1 MTMDKGNNKK
11 WIAGAIAIVIVGLV
25 IGFAIGRG
33 GRGGSEQTSA
43 NGVQASG
50 EVQGSGSETGGVKAQ
65 MPGVNGSNHVDAG
78 NGADQNSNNQGNGGS
93 AQNGTTD
100 NSKKLSLYVSRNS
113 TLNTGNLIAAGNGYE
128 GIEGTGKYNYGEALQ
143 KSLLFYELQRSGD
156 LPEQVRCNWRGD
168 SCLSD
173 GGDVG
178 LDLTGGW
185 FDAGDHVKFNLP
197 MSYSAAMLGWSLYED
212 KKAYEE
218 SGQLQY
224 ALSNI
229 RWANEYFI
237 KCHPEDSVYYYQV
250 GNGGNDHVFWGAAEV
265 VELKMDRPSYKVT
278 KDKPGSAVTAETA
291 ASLAVA
297 SIVFEKEDAA
307 FSKECLKHAKSLF
320 KFANETRSDA
330 GYTQANGFY
339 DSHSGFYD
347 ELAWA
352 GAWLYLATG
361 EDSYLSTAKECYKQ
375 AKDDIKWA
383 HCWDDVHIGAAL
395 LLARITGEDTYT
407 KVMQEHLDYWAG
419 ISAQHIQYSP
429 KGLAWLDN
437 WGSLRYASTTAY
449 IAFVY
454 SRWDGCPADR
464 KDKYFDFAESQA
476 NYILGDT
483 GFSYLVGFGDD
494 YPQHPHHRTA
504 HGPYMD
510 NMNEPE
516 EHIHVL
522 YGALVGGPDAADNY
536 QDVITNYNCN
546 EVACDYNA
554 GFTGLMAGLYS
565 VYHGK
570 TLKDFGAVE
579 TPGPE
584 MYVEGGINV
593 PGDDFIEIRAYVY
606 NTSAWPARA
615 GRNLEF
621 RYYVDLT
628 EVYDAGGTAENI
640 SVNGNYMQNGSV
652 GGLKTWDEDKHIYYL
667 SVEFP
672 DGAIYP
678 GGQSQYK
685 SELQVRL
692 RNTGGVWDN
701 NNDPSFENMEHG
713 GLSPETGMALYEDGV
728 LVYGKE
734 PAKGKNAGQTVVFTE
749 AVNNGQNG
757 QNGGQNNGPKV
768 GTKSASNDAID
779 LSVNYD
785 NMTATTGSL
794 AGSMLIKNNSGNAIT
809 LSNLGIEFYFTKD
822 EDKELT
828 FDCYYA
834 AVSGQSALSGVK
846 GSYSTASGMDAD
858 TCCNITISDK
868 GELPAGET
876 LMVNFSIHRTDW
888 SNLNTANDYSV
899 ADAAHIV
906 VTDSGKVIFG
916 TRP

>member
-1 MTMDKGNNKK
+1 MGKGINKTM
-11 WIAGAIAIVIVGLV
+11 IAVGIAIACAGIL
-25 IGFAIGRG
+25 IGFLIGRG
-33 GRGGSEQTSA
+33 GTADLQ
-43 NGVQASG
+43 QASG
-50 EVQGSGSETGGVKAQ
+50 DQLAAGEALDTGSGNGGVKAKV
-65 MPGVNGSNHVDAG
+65 PGGNDTGNDTGNDISVANGQNS
-78 NGADQNSNNQGNGGS
+78 DQNNGQGSAQSNGQNDSQNGGS
-93 AQNGTTD
+93 SQNNGQGND
-100 NSKKLSLYVSRNS
+100 ARNKITRYTARKS
-113 TLNTGNLIAAGNGYE
+113 ILNTGNLTAAGSGYE

-143 KSLLFYELQRSGD
+143 KSLLFYELQRSGE
-156 LPEQVRCNWRGD
+156 LPEEVRCNWRGD

-173 GGDVG
+173 GSDVG

-212 KKAYEE
+212 RKAYEE
-218 SGQLQY
+218 SGQLAY
-224 ALSNI
+224 ALANI

-237 KCHPEDSVYYYQV
+237 KCHPEDYVYYYQV

-278 KDKPGSAVTAETA
+278 KDQPGSAVTAETA

-297 SIVFEKEDAA
+297 SMVFEKEDKA
-307 FSKECLKHAKSLF
+307 FAQECLKHAKSLF

-339 DSHSGFYD
+339 NSHSGFYD

-352 GAWLYLATG
+352 GTWLYLATG
-361 EDSYLSTAKECYKQ
+361 EESYLNTAKECYKQ
-375 AKDDIKWA
+375 AKDETTWA

-395 LLARITGEDTYT
+395 LLSRITGEDTYT

-419 ISAQHIQYSP
+419 VSERHIQYSP

-449 IAFVY
+449 IALVY

-464 KDKYFDFAESQA
+464 KDKYFDFAKSQA

-483 GFSYLVGFGDD
+483 GFSYLIGFGEK
-494 YPQHPHHRTA
+494 YPEHPHHRTA
-504 HGPYMD
+504 HGPYAD

-516 EHIHVL
+516 EHRHVL
-522 YGALVGGPDAADNY
+522 YGALVGGPDASDNY
-536 QDVITNYNCN
+536 QDVISNYNCN

-565 VYHGK
+565 VYHGR

-579 TPGPE
+579 TPGAE

-606 NTSAWPARA
+606 NISAWPARA

-621 RYYVDLT
+621 RYYVDLS

-640 SVNGNYMQNGSV
+640 SVSGNYMQGGNI
-652 GGLKTWDEDKHIYYL
+652 GGLKIWDEEKHIYYL

-678 GGQSQYK
+678 GGQSQYRN
-685 SELQVRL
+685 ELQVRM

-701 NNDPSFENMEHG
+701 SNDPSFENMKQGE
-713 GLSPETGMALYEDGV
+713 LSAETGMALYEDGE

-734 PAKGKNAGQTVVFTE
+734 PAKGSRAGGTVGFGE
-749 AVNNGQNG
+749 ATAQN
-757 QNGGQNNGPKV
+757 
-768 GTKSASNDAID
+768 
-779 LSVNYD
+779 
-785 NMTATTGSL
+785 
-794 AGSMLIKNNSGNAIT
+794 
-809 LSNLGIEFYFTKD
+809 
-822 EDKELT
+822 
-828 FDCYYA
+828 
-834 AVSGQSALSGVK
+834 
-846 GSYSTASGMDAD
+846 
-858 TCCNITISDK
+858 
-868 GELPAGET
+868 
-876 LMVNFSIHRTDW
+876 R
-888 SNLNTANDYSV
+888 
-899 ADAAHIV
+899 
-906 VTDSGKVIFG
+906 
-916 TRP
+916 

>member
-1 MTMDKGNNKK
+1 MDKGITKK
-11 WIAGAIAIVIVGLV
+11 MVAVGIAIACAGIL
-25 IGFAIGRG
+25 IGFLIGRG
-33 GRGGSEQTSA
+33 GKADIQ
-43 NGVQASG
+43 QASG
-50 EVQGSGSETGGVKAQ
+50 DQVAATGEMQDTDSGNGGVKAKV
-65 MPGVNGSNHVDAG
+65 PGGNDAG
-78 NGADQNSNNQGNGGS
+78 NDMSVANGQNSDQNNGQGSAQSNGQNDSQNGGS
-93 AQNGTTD
+93 GQNNGQGND
-100 NSKKLSLYVSRNS
+100 ARNKITRYTARKS
-113 TLNTGNLIAAGNGYE
+113 ILNTGNLTAAGSGYE

-143 KSLLFYELQRSGD
+143 KSLLFYELQRSGE
-156 LPEQVRCNWRGD
+156 LPEEVRCNWRGD

-173 GGDVG
+173 GSDVG

-212 KKAYEE
+212 RKAYEE
-218 SGQLQY
+218 SGQLAY
-224 ALSNI
+224 ALANI

-237 KCHPEDSVYYYQV
+237 KCHPEDYVYYYQV

-278 KDKPGSAVTAETA
+278 KDQPGSAVTAETA

-297 SIVFEKEDAA
+297 SMVFEKEDKA
-307 FSKECLKHAKSLF
+307 FAQECLKHAKSLF

-339 DSHSGFYD
+339 NSHSGFYD

-352 GAWLYLATG
+352 GTWLYLATG
-361 EDSYLSTAKECYKQ
+361 EESYLNTAKECYRQ
-375 AKDDIKWA
+375 AKDETTWA

-395 LLARITGEDTYT
+395 LLSRITGEDTYT

-419 ISAQHIQYSP
+419 ISERHIQYSP

-449 IAFVY
+449 IALVY

-483 GFSYLVGFGDD
+483 GFSYLIGFGEK
-494 YPQHPHHRTA
+494 YPEHPHHRTA
-504 HGPYMD
+504 HGPYAD

-516 EHIHVL
+516 EHRHVL
-522 YGALVGGPDAADNY
+522 YGALVGGPDASDNY
-536 QDVITNYNCN
+536 QDVISNYNCN

-579 TPGPE
+579 TPGAE

-606 NTSAWPARA
+606 NISAWPARA

-621 RYYVDLT
+621 RYYVDLS

-640 SVNGNYMQNGSV
+640 SVSGNYMQGGNI
-652 GGLKTWDEDKHIYYL
+652 GGLKIWDEENHIYYL

-678 GGQSQYK
+678 GGPSQYRN
-685 SELQVRL
+685 ELQVRM

-701 NNDPSFENMEHG
+701 SNDPSFENMKQGE
-713 GLSPETGMALYEDGV
+713 LSAETGMALYEDGE

-734 PAKGKNAGQTVVFTE
+734 PAKGNGAGGTVGFSE
-749 AVNNGQNG
+749 ATAQN
-757 QNGGQNNGPKV
+757 
-768 GTKSASNDAID
+768 
-779 LSVNYD
+779 
-785 NMTATTGSL
+785 
-794 AGSMLIKNNSGNAIT
+794 
-809 LSNLGIEFYFTKD
+809 
-822 EDKELT
+822 
-828 FDCYYA
+828 
-834 AVSGQSALSGVK
+834 
-846 GSYSTASGMDAD
+846 
-858 TCCNITISDK
+858 
-868 GELPAGET
+868 
-876 LMVNFSIHRTDW
+876 R
-888 SNLNTANDYSV
+888 
-899 ADAAHIV
+899 
-906 VTDSGKVIFG
+906 
-916 TRP
+916 

>member
-1 MTMDKGNNKK
+1 MDKGNNKK
-11 WIAGAIAIVIVGLV
+11 WIAGAIAIVIVGIV
-25 IGFAIGRG
+25 IGFVIGRSGRG
-33 GRGGSEQTSA
+33 GLEQTSG
-43 NGVQASG
+43 NGEQASG
-50 EVQGSGSETGGVKAQ
+50 EVQGSGSDAGGVKAQ
-65 MPGVNGSNHVDAG
+65 TPGGTGQNGDNQSAAG
-78 NGADQNSNNQGNGGS
+78 NGGADNQGS
-93 AQNGTTD
+93 AQNGATD

-113 TLNTGNLIAAGNGYE
+113 TLNTGNLTAAGNGYE

-173 GGDVG
+173 GSDAG

-237 KCHPEDSVYYYQV
+237 KCHPEDYVYYYQV

-361 EDSYLSTAKECYKQ
+361 EDSYLNTAKECYKQ

-494 YPQHPHHRTA
+494 CPKHPHHRTA

-516 EHIHVL
+516 EHRHVL

-628 EVYDAGGTAENI
+628 EVYDAGGSAENI
-640 SVNGNYMQNGSV
+640 AVSGNYMQNGSV
-652 GGLKTWDEDKHIYYL
+652 GGLKIWDEDKHIYYL

-672 DGAIYP
+672 DGALYP

-701 NNDPSFENMEHG
+701 SNDPSFENMKQGE
-713 GLSPETGMALYEDGV
+713 LSPETGMALYEDGV

-734 PAKGKNAGQTVVFTE
+734 PARGKKAGEAVTFTE

-757 QNGGQNNGPKV
+757 QNGGQNNGPRV

-822 EDKELT
+822 EDKEFT

-846 GSYSTASGMDAD
+846 GSYSTASGTDAD

-876 LMVNFSIHRTDW
+876 LTVNFSIHRTDW

-906 VTDSGKVIFG
+906 VTDGGKVIFG

>member
-1 MTMDKGNNKK
+1 MDKGITKK
-11 WIAGAIAIVIVGLV
+11 MVAVGIAIACAGIL
-25 IGFAIGRG
+25 IGFLIGRG
-33 GRGGSEQTSA
+33 GKADIQ
-43 NGVQASG
+43 QASG
-50 EVQGSGSETGGVKAQ
+50 DQVAATGEMQDTDSGNGGVKAKV
-65 MPGVNGSNHVDAG
+65 PGGNDAG
-78 NGADQNSNNQGNGGS
+78 NDMSVANGQNSDQNNGQGSAQSNGQNDSQNGGS
-93 AQNGTTD
+93 GQNNGQGND
-100 NSKKLSLYVSRNS
+100 ARNKITRYTARKS
-113 TLNTGNLIAAGNGYE
+113 ILNTGNLTAAGSGYE

-143 KSLLFYELQRSGD
+143 KSLLFYELQRSGE
-156 LPEQVRCNWRGD
+156 LPEEVRCNWRGD

-173 GGDVG
+173 GSDVG

-212 KKAYEE
+212 RKAYEE
-218 SGQLQY
+218 SGQLAY
-224 ALSNI
+224 ALANI

-237 KCHPEDSVYYYQV
+237 KCHPEDYVYYYQV

-278 KDKPGSAVTAETA
+278 KDQPGSAVTAETA

-297 SIVFEKEDAA
+297 SMVFEKEDKA
-307 FSKECLKHAKSLF
+307 FAQECLKHAKSLF

-339 DSHSGFYD
+339 NSHSGFYD

-352 GAWLYLATG
+352 GTWLYLATG
-361 EDSYLSTAKECYKQ
+361 EESYLNTAKECYRQ
-375 AKDDIKWA
+375 AKDETTWA

-395 LLARITGEDTYT
+395 LLSRITGEDTYT

-419 ISAQHIQYSP
+419 ISERHIQYSP

-449 IAFVY
+449 IALVY

-483 GFSYLVGFGDD
+483 GFSYLIGFGEK
-494 YPQHPHHRTA
+494 YPEHPHHRTA
-504 HGPYMD
+504 HGPYAD

-516 EHIHVL
+516 EHRHVL
-522 YGALVGGPDAADNY
+522 YGALVGGPDASDNY
-536 QDVITNYNCN
+536 QDVISNYNCN

-579 TPGPE
+579 TPGAE

-606 NTSAWPARA
+606 NISAWPARA

-621 RYYVDLT
+621 RYYVDLS

-640 SVNGNYMQNGSV
+640 SVSGNYMQGGNI
-652 GGLKTWDEDKHIYYL
+652 GGLKIWDEENHIYYL

-678 GGQSQYK
+678 GGQSQYRN
-685 SELQVRL
+685 ELQVRM

-701 NNDPSFENMEHG
+701 SNDPSFENMKQGE
-713 GLSPETGMALYEDGV
+713 LSAETGMALYEDGE

-734 PAKGKNAGQTVVFTE
+734 PAKGNGAGGTVGFSE
-749 AVNNGQNG
+749 ATAQN
-757 QNGGQNNGPKV
+757 
-768 GTKSASNDAID
+768 
-779 LSVNYD
+779 
-785 NMTATTGSL
+785 
-794 AGSMLIKNNSGNAIT
+794 
-809 LSNLGIEFYFTKD
+809 
-822 EDKELT
+822 
-828 FDCYYA
+828 
-834 AVSGQSALSGVK
+834 
-846 GSYSTASGMDAD
+846 
-858 TCCNITISDK
+858 
-868 GELPAGET
+868 
-876 LMVNFSIHRTDW
+876 R
-888 SNLNTANDYSV
+888 
-899 ADAAHIV
+899 
-906 VTDSGKVIFG
+906 
-916 TRP
+916 

>member
-1 MTMDKGNNKK
+1 MDKGNNKK
-11 WIAGAIAIVIVGLV
+11 WIARAIAIVIVGIV

-65 MPGVNGSNHVDAG
+65 MPGGTGQNGDDQSAAG
-78 NGADQNSNNQGNGGS
+78 NGGADNQSS
-93 AQNGTTD
+93 AQNSTTD

-113 TLNTGNLIAAGNGYE
+113 TLNTGNLTAAGNGYE

-173 GGDVG
+173 GSDVG

-361 EDSYLSTAKECYKQ
+361 EDSYLNTAKECYKQ

-464 KDKYFDFAESQA
+464 KDKYFDFTESQA

-483 GFSYLVGFGDD
+483 GFSYLVGFGED
-494 YPQHPHHRTA
+494 YPKHPHHRTA

-510 NMNEPE
+510 NMNEPK
-516 EHIHVL
+516 EHRHVL

-652 GGLKTWDEDKHIYYL
+652 AGLKTWDEDKHIYYL

-701 NNDPSFENMEHG
+701 SNDPSFENMEHG

-768 GTKSASNDAID
+768 GTKFASNDAID

-809 LSNLGIEFYFTKD
+809 LSNLVIEFYFTKD
-822 EDKELT
+822 ENKELT

-846 GSYSTASGMDAD
+846 GSYSTASGTDAD

-876 LMVNFSIHRTDW
+876 LTVNFSIHRTDW

-906 VTDSGKVIFG
+906 VTDGGKVIFG